1 MKYRSLGNASVDIG
15 EIGLGT
21 EYLSRQSPE
30 TIKKTVE
37 FAISADINLFDLVFT
52 FPSFLQAFSEAIEP
66 HHDQVNLTVHIGA
79 GIRNGKY
86 QKIRSLKGAQRAF
99 YEVLTQLNVDQ
110 VDLIAIQ
117 NVNSKEYPQIMKQT
131 GLIRFAEELKETGQA
146 KYLGISIH
154 NSILAQQ
161 AISTGKFDF
170 IMSQFNLFAELNPNR
185 RALIQRCE
193 ESQIGFIA
201 IKPYGG
207 GHLLQ
212 AGRKKRVSSYKTGG
226 EPQIIKLPK
235 MDSLPTRCLAYILEH
250 AAITSVIPGAK
261 NIAELQQALDY
272 HGATSQQKDY
282 KPILESIVV

>member
-1 MKYRSLGNASVDIG
+1 MKYRSLGKGSLDVS

-30 TIKKTVE
+30 TIKQTVE
-37 FAISADINLFDLVFT
+37 FAINARINLFDLVFA
-52 FPSFLQAFSEAIEP
+52 FPSFLQPFSQAIESY
-66 HHDQVNLTVHIGA
+66 HDQVNLTVHLGA
-79 GIRNGKY
+79 GIRNGKH
-86 QKIRSLKGAQRAF
+86 QKIRSLKGAQQAF
-99 YEVLTQLNVDQ
+99 NEVLTQLKMDQ
-110 VDLIAIQ
+110 VDLVVIQ
-117 NVNSKEYPQIMKQT
+117 NVNSREYPQIMKQT

-170 IMSQFNLFAELNPNR
+170 VMSQFNLFAELNPNR

-226 EPQIIKLPK
+226 EPLIIKLPK
-235 MDSLPTRCLAYILEH
+235 IDSLPTRCLAYILDQG
-250 AAITSVIPGAK
+250 AITSVIPGAK
-261 NIAELQQALDY
+261 NIAEVQQALDY
-272 HGATSQQKDY
+272 HSAATQQKDY
-282 KPILESIVV
+282 KPLLESIVV